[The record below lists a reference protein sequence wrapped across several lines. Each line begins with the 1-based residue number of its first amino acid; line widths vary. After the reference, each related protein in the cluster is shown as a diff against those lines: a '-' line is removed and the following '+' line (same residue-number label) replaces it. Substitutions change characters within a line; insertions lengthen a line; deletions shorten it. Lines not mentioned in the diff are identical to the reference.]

1 MVGVGGYRGTDD
13 ARHGDLPPKGNKI
26 HLQNAADTLVAF
38 GIKEK
43 LPCWHASA
51 KNKGLEACS
60 CDN

>member
-26 HLQNAADTLVAF
+26 HLQNAAATLVAF

-43 LPCWHASA
+43 LPVLACLCQEQ
-51 KNKGLEACS
+51 GLGGVLL
-60 CDN
+60 